1 MDKKIDDIL
10 WSITGI
16 LIIGAVGAISA
27 LSVYKAYP
35 NTYWIILV
43 VTMAVMYL
51 YDKYKKII
59 QLIIKWFLNISS
71 IFIKKVNKN
80 YKCSDYPILTF

>member
-27 LSVYKAYP
+27 LSAYKAYP

-51 YDKYKKII
+51 YGKYKKII
-59 QLIIKWFLNISS
+59 QLIIK
-71 IFIKKVNKN
+71 
-80 YKCSDYPILTF
+80 